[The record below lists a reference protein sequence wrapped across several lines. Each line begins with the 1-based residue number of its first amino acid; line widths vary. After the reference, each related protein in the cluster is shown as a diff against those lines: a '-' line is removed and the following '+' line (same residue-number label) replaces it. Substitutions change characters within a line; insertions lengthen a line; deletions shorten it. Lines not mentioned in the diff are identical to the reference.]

1 MGDYA
6 GVAVVVPC
14 HNEAATIADVVT
26 DFQRALPGCSVF
38 VADNNSTDDTAAIAA
53 AAGAVVLRETRKGK
67 GFAVRRLFAD
77 VDADCFVMV
86 DGDATYDASVAAEM
100 VDLVTEQGYDMV
112 NGARVTDD
120 AGHAYR
126 PGHTMG
132 NAALSWIFRTLFR
145 LSIEDTLSGYRAL
158 SRRFVKSFP
167 TGASGFEIEAELNA
181 HAAFLNVP
189 ITEVPT
195 RYGARPTG
203 SESKLNTYRDGVRIL
218 RRNLRLFRD
227 ARPALAFL
235 LLAVPWLI
243 LAAVLMVGPVIDYVQ
258 TGLVARFPS
267 LIVGVGFLV
276 VAIFIIFSGVIMQR
290 TALNR
295 VETARL
301 FYLSYGSGHLGAAM
315 SITGSQ
321 RMLREQRSAAAT
333 QAKAGRE

>member
-1 MGDYA
+1 MLEYG

-14 HNEAATIADVVT
+14 HNEAAAIGAVVA
-26 DFQRALPGCSVF
+26 DFQSHLPGCTVF
-38 VADNNSTDDTAAIAA
+38 VADNRSTDNTAQIARD
-53 AAGAVVLRETRKGK
+53 AGAVVLQEPRQGK

-77 VDADCFVMV
+77 IDADCYVMV
-86 DGDATYDASVAAEM
+86 DGDNTYDASAAAGM
-100 VDLVTEQGYDMV
+100 VELVRDGGFDMV
-112 NGARVTDD
+112 NGARVSDNTDL
-120 AGHAYR
+120 AYR
-126 PGHTMG
+126 PGHTLG
-132 NAALSWIFRTLFR
+132 NAVLSWIFRKLFG
-145 LSIEDTLSGYRAL
+145 LGIDDTLSGYRAM

-181 HAAFLNVP
+181 HAAFLSVP
-189 ITEVPT
+189 ITEVQT
-195 RYGARPTG
+195 AYGARGEG

-235 LLAVPWLI
+235 LLAVPWL
-243 LAAVLMVGPVIDYVQ
+243 LVAAALMIVPAIDFLQ

-276 VAIFIIFSGVIMQR
+276 VAVFIIFAGIIMQR

-301 FYLSYGSGHLGAAM
+301 FYLSYGADHLGRALSVVPVM
-315 SITGSQ
+315 
-321 RMLREQRSAAAT
+321 RR
-333 QAKAGRE
+333 QARRVSE